1 MIHSVPLILEEGN
14 SFRWVHKSFQEY
26 FVSRYICDELKEKQK
41 DVLLKMYKSNKSSRY
56 YNILDFCYDLD
67 RKSFEETIILDLLND
82 YIKYM
87 ESPCKINGIKSLD
100 ILKRKEL
107 NYSNLFYLIRLD
119 KVHKFNEK
127 TKEYKLNKVVFDI
140 LDKNKINF
148 NSISTSSKYEDFV
161 LVAKSTFKENIIRLL
176 NNKNEEFIKVLE
188 HEPNK
193 DVYRTI
199 KIDNLDKEIPI
210 AINEEEKN
218 PLNSVENFNKITTI
232 LKEKNYFSSRGIA
245 LDIDKCKRIRREIEE
260 RINDDKEY
268 EAFI

>member
-1 MIHSVPLILEEGN
+1 M
-14 SFRWVHKSFQEY
+14 
-26 FVSRYICDELKEKQK
+26 
-41 DVLLKMYKSNKSSRY
+41 
-56 YNILDFCYDLD
+56 
-67 RKSFEETIILDLLND
+67 
-82 YIKYM
+82 
-87 ESPCKINGIKSLD
+87 
-100 ILKRKEL
+100 